1 MTANRIYHPLV
12 VALGGAARAR
22 AGAIAEIRRALAKHD
37 GVIGDAASELKCDRR
52 TLTRWLARDELSDVR
67 AYAATLRA
75 RAGKPGR
82 K

>member
-1 MTANRIYHPLV
+1 MTANRLNHRLV
-12 VALGGAARAR
+12 GALAAGERDRAK
-22 AGAIAEIRRALAKHD
+22 AIAEIRHALAKYD